1 MFIRKL
7 INKIEFL
14 LCSREHYVQILR
26 RGGVTIGEDCYIE
39 KDTLFGSEPYLIKL
53 GNSVRIS
60 SGVKFVTHD
69 GGMWVLRKMGICP
82 DGDIFG
88 PIEIKD
94 GTHIGWNAI
103 IMPNVT
109 IGSNCIIGCG
119 AVVTKN
125 IPDNSVAVGVP
136 ARVIETVDTYYEKNK
151 SKIVMTHSMSP
162 AEKREFLE
170 KEYKL

>member
-1 MFIRKL
+1 MR
-7 INKIEFL
+7 
-14 LCSREHYVQILR
+14 V
-26 RGGVTIGEDCYIE
+26 
-39 KDTLFGSEPYLIKL
+39 
-53 GNSVRIS
+53 S

-69 GGMWVLRKMGICP
+69 GGMWTLRKMGICP

-94 GTHIGWNAI
+94 GTHIGWNGI

-119 AVVTKN
+119 AVVTKS

-151 SKIVMTHSMSP
+151 DKIVMTHSMSP

>member
-14 LCSREHYVQILR
+14 LCSREQYIQILR

-69 GGMWVLRKMGICP
+69 GGMWALRKKGICP

-88 PIEIKD
+88 PIEVKD

-119 AVVTKN
+119 AVVTKS

-151 SKIVMTHSMSP
+151 AKIVMTHSMSP

-170 KEYKL
+170 KEYQL